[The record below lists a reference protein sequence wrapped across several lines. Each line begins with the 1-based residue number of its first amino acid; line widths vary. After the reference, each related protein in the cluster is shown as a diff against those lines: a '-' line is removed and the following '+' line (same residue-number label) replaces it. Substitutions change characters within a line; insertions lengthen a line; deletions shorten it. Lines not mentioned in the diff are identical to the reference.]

1 MSVYA
6 YDSHRWKKEGR
17 GFGVEGVAFVKVKV
31 GTQCGIVKSSQVSL
45 VKEMGLRGVFVKV

>member
-1 MSVYA
+1 ME
-6 YDSHRWKKEGR
+6 EGR
-17 GFGVEGVAFVKVKV
+17 ERIWGRGIAFVKVKV